1 MPSKSI
7 HTVANAPWGRKRFLL
22 SLPILSVLLIGTALA
37 SPGQLRITVN
47 VFADSNLTIL
57 ASVQN
62 VVHPDGPDGKL
73 VGLMTVTNHALT
85 DTNLTVATATIESL
99 RVENTDGNQNG
110 NTDGRLVATIT
121 IRVPLLIPAGGT
133 VRVPFSGSFTGSVL
147 DLRFG
152 NSFRVTPTV
161 TWFSVPAEGPAQGPF
176 TYAQAKT
183 CTVSGV
189 PLPSSVW
196 TTTTVCA

>member
-1 MPSKSI
+1 MPSQSI

-37 SPGQLRITVN
+37 DPSHLRITVN

-73 VGLMTVTNHALT
+73 VGIMTVTNHALT

-161 TWFSVPAEGPAQGPF
+161 TWWSVPASGPAQGPY

-183 CTVSGV
+183 CTVSAV
-189 PLPSSVW
+189 PLQSSVW
-196 TTTTVCA
+196 TTSTVCA

>member
-1 MPSKSI
+1 MPSPSI

-37 SPGQLRITVN
+37 SPGHLRITVN
-47 VFADSNLTIL
+47 VFDDSNLTIL

-62 VVHPDGPDGKL
+62 VVHPDGPEGKL
-73 VGLMTVTNHALT
+73 VGFMTVTNHAST
-85 DTNLTVATATIESL
+85 DTRLTVATARIESL

-121 IRVPLLIPAGGT
+121 IPVPLLIPAGGT
-133 VRVPFSGSFTGSVL
+133 VKVSFSGSFTGSVL

-152 NSFRVTPTV
+152 DSFRVTPTV
-161 TWFSVPAEGPAQGPF
+161 TWFGVPASGPAQGPY